1 MKRDL
6 GTAIELIA
14 ERTYH
19 NTKNIKQEGRQRRD
33 EFVDLFGVEYMRN
46 GSSGNPAKFY
56 VSISGDEAYMER
68 FQFKLIISP
77 FQVNADLALTSTDLD
92 ITGSS
97 IGNLRI
103 TPNPHNHQ
111 MVAGLTNIPVTTGN
125 FTIKCEGIDV
135 TPYLRA
141 QVTEGGW
148 RWFDGEGVYPSTDLE
163 QSFDMMEVACD
174 LKAEGREADAN
185 TILRQG
191 LKPIEIASDQ
201 PFTVTMILYLKY
213 QHMNR

>member
-33 EFVDLFGVEYMRN
+33 EFVDLFGVEYTRN
-46 GSSGNPAKFY
+46 GSKDSPAVFH
-56 VSISGDEAYMER
+56 VSVSGDEAYMER
-68 FQFKLIISP
+68 FQFKLIIEP
-77 FQVNADLALTSTDLD
+77 FQINSELALTSTSLS
-92 ITGSS
+92 TNGTS
-97 IGNLRI
+97 I

-111 MVAGLTNIPVTTGN
+111 LVAGVTNIPVTASD
-125 FTIKCEGIDV
+125 FTIECEGIDV
-135 TPYLRA
+135 TPYLKA
-141 QVTEGGW
+141 QVTAGGW
-148 RWFDGEGVYPSTDLE
+148 NWFDGEGVYPSTDLE

-185 TILRQG
+185 KILQQG
-191 LKPIEIASDQ
+191 WKPITLRGSQ
-201 PFTVTMILYLKY
+201 PFSATMVLYLKY